1 MAAALS
7 GMMQIVNVMQLV
19 KDSFNDLGIE
29 GLDQFKQAASGA
41 LELEKQ
47 IGAIAGATAAVA
59 SGFVALFSTMK
70 AATEQRIKGVDREIK
85 AEKARDGQSAE
96 SQAKIRA
103 LEDKKEKLKKKAFE
117 QDKKAKM
124 AQVVMATS
132 LAIMQAVAQLGP
144 FGLPVAAMFAAMGA
158 AQLAMISK
166 MEYEGGGTGTPSTP
180 SKITAGSRENTVDLA
195 RGNNAGG
202 ELAYMRGESGTG
214 RGATDFRPA
223 FMGYTKTRAAGG
235 YIVGEQGPELFM
247 PDVPGEIIPSGQ
259 GAGASVNATFNISA
273 IDATGVEDLLN
284 EQKGN
289 IIGMIRDA
297 ANDHGEFFLETVD
310 TGAYN

>member
-1 MAAALS
+1 MKETFEFTFAE
-7 GMMQIVNVMQLV
+7 GEGG
-19 KDSFNDLGIE
+19 DLAG
-29 GLDQFKQAASGA
+29 KVY
-41 LELEKQ
+41 K
-47 IGAIAGATAAVA
+47 IAGATAAVGSA
-59 SGFVALFSTMK
+59 IAMTFSVLAEK
-70 AATEQRIKGVDREIK
+70 AKAQIAEIDNQIK
-85 AEKARDGQSAE
+85 AEQRRDGKSAE
-96 SQAKIRA
+96 SMKKIQAMEKKKEEAKRKHF
-103 LEDKKEKLKKKAFE
+103 ETDKKM
-117 QDKKAKM
+117 KM
-124 AQVVMATS
+124 AQIVTATALGVIEAMS
-132 LAIMQAVAQLGP
+132 LVKYFPLNFVLAGMI
-144 FGLPVAAMFAAMGA
+144 AALGA
-158 AQLAMISK
+158 AQLSIVAGTS
-166 MEYEGGGTGTPSTP
+166 YQGGGSGVSSAPSEI
-180 SKITAGSRENTVDLA
+180 SMGSRSNTVDLA

-214 RGATDFRPA
+214 RGASDFRPA